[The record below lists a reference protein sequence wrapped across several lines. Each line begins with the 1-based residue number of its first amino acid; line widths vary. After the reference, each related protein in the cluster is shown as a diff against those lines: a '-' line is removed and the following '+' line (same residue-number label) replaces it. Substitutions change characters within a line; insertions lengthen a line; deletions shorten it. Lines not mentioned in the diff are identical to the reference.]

1 MISHKNNTNL
11 ANEIRVKLLKF
22 IKEELIKK
30 SLSNEQCKFL
40 KNSSTFEPIQTKKNV
55 DIILSKNNS
64 PSSDDESMTTCNIT
78 PETYENHPSFKN
90 SSFPLNRVL
99 HGSVQ
104 NSPKKPKS
112 RKSSISSCGEII
124 INNWHYILKNTS
136 KYLSTFIIESKN

>member
-11 ANEIRVKLLKF
+11 ANEIRIKLLKF

-30 SLSNEQCKFL
+30 SLNNEQCKFL
-40 KNSSTFEPIQTKKNV
+40 KNTSTFKLSQTKKNV
-55 DIILSKNNS
+55 DIILSKDNS
-64 PSSDDESMTTCNIT
+64 PSSDDESLTTCYIT
-78 PETYENHPSFKN
+78 PETYENHPSFRN

-104 NSPKKPKS
+104 NSPKNHKS
-112 RKSSISSCGEII
+112 RKRSIASCGEII

-136 KYLSTFIIESKN
+136 KYLSAFVIESKN